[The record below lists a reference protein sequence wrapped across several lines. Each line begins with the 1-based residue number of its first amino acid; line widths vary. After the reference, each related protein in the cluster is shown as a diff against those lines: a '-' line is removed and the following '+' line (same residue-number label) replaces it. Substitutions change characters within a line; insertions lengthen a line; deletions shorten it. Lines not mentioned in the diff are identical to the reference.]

1 MQSEFFGYDALCG
14 KSRVVALLDEDAL
27 PVDALPSGSR
37 GYVVTGRTPFYGAS
51 GGQTGD
57 TGLLEFPGGRAEVV
71 DTIRPLQ
78 KIIAHH
84 VEVKEGE
91 ILPEQ
96 EVSLTVQ
103 EGARMAAARNH
114 TCTHLLHA
122 RCAGCWA
129 LMCIRP
135 ALWSRRIV
143 CVSTSPI
150 LRR

>member
-1 MQSEFFGYDALCG
+1 M
-14 KSRVVALLDEDAL
+14 
-27 PVDALPSGSR
+27 
-37 GYVVTGRTPFYGAS
+37 
-51 GGQTGD
+51 
-57 TGLLEFPGGRAEVV
+57 

-122 RCAGCWA
+122 ALRRVLGTHVHQAGS
-129 LMCIRP
+129 L
-135 ALWSRRIV
+135 SRRIV